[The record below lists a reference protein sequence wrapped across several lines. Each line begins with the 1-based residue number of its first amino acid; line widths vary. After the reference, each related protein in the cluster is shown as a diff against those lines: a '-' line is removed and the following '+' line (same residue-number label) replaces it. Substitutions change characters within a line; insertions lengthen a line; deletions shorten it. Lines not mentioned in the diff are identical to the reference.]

1 MRVWHILMIVAA
13 CIALV
18 AFFMTKI
25 KKERFT
31 GQTMFLDAPRL
42 RPVLRGRNDETMDV
56 LAYSLGGLSAPSA
69 KKC

>member
-1 MRVWHILMIVAA
+1 MRVWQILLLIAV

-18 AFFMTKI
+18 YFLTKG

>member
-1 MRVWHILMIVAA
+1 MRVWQILLLIAV

-18 AFFMTKI
+18 YFLTKS

-42 RPVLRGRNDETMDV
+42 RPVLRSRNDETMDV